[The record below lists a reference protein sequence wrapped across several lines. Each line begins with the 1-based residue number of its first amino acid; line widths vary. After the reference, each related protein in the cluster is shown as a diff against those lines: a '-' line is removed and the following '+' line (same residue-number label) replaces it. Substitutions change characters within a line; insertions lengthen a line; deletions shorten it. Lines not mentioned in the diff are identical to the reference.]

1 MNWQR
6 AGLIAIIS
14 ALGFAS
20 SACTDGYGYSGVG
33 LGYGSGYY
41 ADPYYSDPYY
51 GGAPYGVGLGSTF
64 GWYGDFYYPGT
75 GVYVYDRYRRPRR
88 WNNAQRR
95 YWQGRPGWNRS
106 GGRPD
111 WGGFNR
117 DNVRPGQPNWQPGRP
132 GYGDGVRFNR
142 PRPPGANQG
151 RPRPDGVGRPGYN
164 RGPGYNRPQGS
175 TPGAGRRPG
184 PRPGGFG
191 NRGGPGRG
199 ADRPVTQP
207 Q

>member
-41 ADPYYSDPYY
+41 GDPYYGDPYYY
-51 GGAPYGVGLGSTF
+51 GGAPYGVGLGGTF
-64 GWYGDFYYPGT
+64 GWYDNFYYPGT
-75 GVYVYDRYRRPRR
+75 GVYVYDQYRRPRR

-95 YWQGRPGWNRS
+95 YWQSRPGWNQPNR
-106 GGRPD
+106 RPD

-117 DNVRPGQPNWQPGRP
+117 PDRPGRPNWGAGRPGNPDAVRPG
-132 GYGDGVRFNR
+132 R
-142 PRPPGANQG
+142 PRPPGVAPGQ
-151 RPRPDGVGRPGYN
+151 RPNPWN
-164 RGPGYNRPQGS
+164 TPGYNRPQNPGRQ
-175 TPGAGRRPG
+175 PGAGRPQG
-184 PRPGGFG
+184 PRPGGFS

-199 ADRPVTQP
+199 ADRPVTRP